1 MAEDTHTRSSR
12 DIERD
17 IHRTQ
22 ENMSR
27 TVDQI
32 GDQMTGR
39 NLLDSLLDK
48 ADENGIDAR
57 YIMDAARRNPIALG
71 LIAAGGIWLVS
82 DSDARPRTLKPSS
95 NPFSSSGD
103 DHEDWH
109 DPEHVSYVQ
118 HMAACERRADEQ
130 DEAYRRRRDDA
141 RASYFMI
148 ERRHDED
155 EGGFRKRLDEA
166 TDRMRERRDK
176 GREQWHAA
184 RERMRERRE
193 RSMDSLRDTA
203 SDTRRRAGEAGDRAQ
218 DMYRENPLMA
228 GLAAALVGA
237 VAGSAVP
244 ASRTE
249 ERYLGGAGERAIDS
263 ARHRAEQAGEKARAK
278 KDEAV
283 DKAEGRMQGGSNGAS
298 ETRSR
303 DDLRAH

>member
-1 MAEDTHTRSSR
+1 MADTNTRSSR

-17 IHRTQ
+17 IHETQ
-22 ENMSR
+22 EDMSR
-27 TVDQI
+27 TVDEL

-39 NLLDSLLDK
+39 NLVDSLLDK

-95 NPFSSSGD
+95 NPFSSGGD

-109 DPEHVSYVQ
+109 DPEHVSYVA
-118 HMAACERRADEQ
+118 HMARCERRADEQ

-141 RASYFMI
+141 RANFFMV

-166 TDRMRERRDK
+166 TDRMRERREK
-176 GREQWHAA
+176 SREQWHAA
-184 RERMRERRE
+184 RERMREQRE
-193 RSMDSLRDTA
+193 RSMEQLRGAHDS
-203 SDTRRRAGEAGDRAQ
+203 TRRRAGEAGEQARDL
-218 DMYRENPLMA
+218 YHENPLMA

-237 VAGSAVP
+237 VAGAAVP

-249 ERYLGGAGERAIDS
+249 ERYLGSTGESAIDS
-263 ARHRAEQAGEKARAK
+263 AKHRAQQAGEKARAK
-278 KDEAV
+278 KDDAV
-283 DKAEGRMQGGSNGAS
+283 DRAEDRMQGGSNGS
-298 ETRSR
+298 SRNRSG